1 MRQSPVPADRQSLV
15 KPEGAE
21 VKQGSSP
28 KPPRPPRLASASPP
42 RSPQPPPRP
51 PSIKGNVPPPR
62 PPPPVKKTSDAEII
76 IDFPT
81 TSKPPQP
88 SPSAEVKGFVPT
100 RLSSASSTSSQ
111 SSSPAD
117 KSRGSVRSFKTYN
130 PELNPFSDDME
141 EEEDDSANED
151 KTDTAPLV
159 SGQLTPPPNRPS
171 LNPFFVASVK
181 KKAALNPPKEV
192 VQQRSVTDSDK
203 RSSGTNLEHQR
214 SGSGIDTQRSGSGT
228 AKSGL
233 TAGSGGQMGNEGT
246 ESGEGSQFDPTVTS
260 GSAND
265 GATSV
270 SDASPVVIVSVCLT

>member
-28 KPPRPPRLASASPP
+28 KPPCPPPKAAASPP

-51 PSIKGNVPPPR
+51 LSIKGSIPPLR
-62 PPPPVKKTSDAEII
+62 PPPPVKKTFDAEII
-76 IDFPT
+76 IDFP
-81 TSKPPQP
+81 PHL
-88 SPSAEVKGFVPT
+88 SPSAEVKGFVPK
-100 RLSSASSTSSQ
+100 RVSSASSTSSQ

-117 KSRGSVRSFKTYN
+117 KSRGSVRSSKTYN
-130 PELNPFSDDME
+130 PELNPFGDDME

-159 SGQLTPPPNRPS
+159 SGQLTTPPNRPS

-181 KKAALNPPKEV
+181 KKATPNPPKEV
-192 VQQRSVTDSDK
+192 VQQRSVTDIDK

-233 TAGSGGQMGNEGT
+233 AAGSGGQMGNEGT
-246 ESGEGSQFDPTVTS
+246 ESGEGSQFDPTGTS

-270 SDASPVVIVSVCLT
+270 SDASLVVIVSVCLT